1 MSHLLLPVVNL
12 VKALIRRLTR
22 KQKLKSRFRLL
33 KKHRYPPE
41 EIPDALDTV
50 MRQCELWVD
59 YSEGE

>member
-1 MSHLLLPVVNL
+1 MNVHSPGLTGVIDSRLPRARRRMS
-12 VKALIRRLTR
+12 IR
-22 KQKLKSRFRLL
+22 RLL